1 MIRLVKFFSGV
12 FAIVL
17 LPASLAAFGHQ
28 QKSAVTVIVYNEA
41 KKNLEISHRF
51 YIHDA
56 EHAVLTL
63 LSKDADLLAST
74 NTQQQFGA
82 YVESQFGLR
91 VDTQTALQA
100 KYVGHEIIGKFFWVH
115 QELAMPSIPRQLEI
129 FHGSL
134 QSLWPSQT
142 NLVNIEGFGPIQSLR
157 FNAKTGW
164 QTVPLGTQ

>member
-1 MIRLVKFFSGV
+1 MIKLLKFFPGV
-12 FAIVL
+12 FAIIL
-17 LPASLAAFGHQ
+17 LALSLTVDGHQ
-28 QKSAVTVIVYNEA
+28 QKSAVTAIVYNEVVE
-41 KKNLEISHRF
+41 NLEISHRF

-63 LSKDADLLAST
+63 LSKDADLLGST

-91 VDTQTALQA
+91 IDAQTPLQA

-115 QELAMPSIPRQLEI
+115 QELAMPNIPRQLEI
-129 FHGSL
+129 FHDSL

-142 NLVNIEGFGPIQSLR
+142 NLVNIEGFGTIQSLR
-157 FNAKTGW
+157 FSAKTGW
-164 QTVPLGTQ
+164 QTVSLSTR